1 MESPKLLEFSSF
13 NFFKKKRNYQRNVII
28 TNIIAHDF
36 ILNKATNVTV
46 YKKMNLT
53 NQSELN
59 TLEIPSFIPFQI
71 QRLYVVGPRVEAL
84 C

>member
-13 NFFKKKRNYQRNVII
+13 NLKKKRNYQRNVII

-59 TLEIPSFIPFQI
+59 TLEIPSFKPFQI